1 MIFSDICK
9 QKILI
14 VIPAFNEEQTV
25 MGVILGIKKEVD
37 WDILVVDDNSID
49 ATVDEAHSAGA
60 MTISLPTRTGAWR
73 AIQTGIRYAKSE
85 KYNIVV
91 TMDADGQHSAKS
103 LKDLV
108 KPILANQYDTAIGV
122 CTNRANYTRKLTWKV
137 FRKISGLSLED
148 ITSGYRA
155 YGASSINILLSPE
168 ATMLTFQ
175 DLGVLMLLSNERQ
188 KIVET
193 EVVMFERNF
202 GISKIYSSWIAIWV
216 YLTQTLL
223 LCIAKISMPWYRNSE

>member
-1 MIFSDICK
+1 MNYPLATDTPLKGSSGGGGGGSKGGNKDSQLDSRYKCVNEFIENFRKQNGSTKILFEIYPKQFNITTINNKTSLLELGGASNSDIYK
-9 QKILI
+9 LSKDVWDKYKKDGTFKYKLDGLI
-14 VIPAFNEEQTV
+14 YTPKSKPV
-25 MGVILGIKKEVD
+25 
-37 WDILVVDDNSID
+37 
-49 ATVDEAHSAGA
+49 
-60 MTISLPTRTGAWR
+60 AW
-73 AIQTGIRYAKSE
+73 
-85 KYNIVV
+85 
-91 TMDADGQHSAKS
+91 
-103 LKDLV
+103 
-108 KPILANQYDTAIGV
+108 KPINAV
-122 CTNRANYTRKLTWKV
+122 
-137 FRKISGLSLED
+137 SLED